1 MNTDER
7 IAQAL
12 ERQEAARKRGEKVAG
27 TLGLVVILPILAFV
41 LWAMVIIA
49 SS

>member
-1 MNTDER
+1 MTTDER

-27 TLGLVVILPILAFV
+27 TIGIVFLAPIIAFV
-41 LWAMVIIA
+41 LWAMVVVA
-49 SS
+49 NA